1 MIASVILAGFQTAVQ
16 DCGRVGLR
24 KFGVTPGGALD
35 SVSLRLANLLV
46 GNPDCMA
53 GLECSSGRVRL
64 KVDVDRLVA
73 WAGGEF
79 EIRVGDD
86 LIPIL
91 HCARVSAGAAIEI
104 SPKRGGR
111 AWLAISGGVD
121 VPEILGS
128 RATDLRAHFGGWA
141 GRVLRDGDEL
151 PLGGESKL
159 CSRMRKE
166 ISDVVSDWSAPRF
179 VPRGRF
185 LRVVRGKNWEDDIGE
200 KLLAQKIPRSN
211 EFRSHGFATGRRWD
225 FTA

>member
-1 MIASVILAGFQTAVQ
+1 MIASVILAGFQTTVQ

-53 GLECSSGRVRL
+53 GLECSTGRVRL

-79 EIRVGDD
+79 EIRIGDE

-91 HCARVSAGAAIEI
+91 HCARVSAGSAIEI

-141 GRVLRDGDEL
+141 GRV
-151 PLGGESKL
+151 
-159 CSRMRKE
+159 
-166 ISDVVSDWSAPRF
+166 
-179 VPRGRF
+179 RGN
-185 LRVVRGKNWEDDIGE
+185 L
-200 KLLAQKIPRSN
+200 
-211 EFRSHGFATGRRWD
+211 
-225 FTA
+225 

>member
-1 MIASVILAGFQTAVQ
+1 MISSVILAGFQTTVQ

-79 EIRVGDD
+79 EIRVGDE

-91 HCARVSAGAAIEI
+91 HCARLSAGAAIEI

-121 VPEILGS
+121 VPEILE
-128 RATDLRAHFGGWA
+128 A
-141 GRVLRDGDEL
+141 GRPIYARTSVDGQDVSCAMAMSFPSAANQDLARVCARNFLASFPIGAHRDSSREEDFFALFAARIGRMISE
-151 PLGGESKL
+151 KN
-159 CSRMRKE
+159 CSHKN
-166 ISDVVSDWSAPRF
+166 SA
-179 VPRGRF
+179 
-185 LRVVRGKNWEDDIGE
+185 
-200 KLLAQKIPRSN
+200 
-211 EFRSHGFATGRRWD
+211 
-225 FTA
+225 